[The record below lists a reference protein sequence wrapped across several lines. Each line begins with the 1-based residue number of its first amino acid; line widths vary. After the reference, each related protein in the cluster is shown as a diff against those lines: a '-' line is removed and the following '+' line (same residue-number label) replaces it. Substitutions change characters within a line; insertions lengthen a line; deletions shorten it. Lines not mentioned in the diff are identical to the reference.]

1 VRLLPTRIHGVVNS
15 IVAGQMNLNLRAIDR
30 LGVDM
35 FNFAG
40 TGTTTAVDA
49 NPASYEVATG
59 TLSLASLTAGEST
72 KVLGFVTPFG
82 AAPPDFEGRTVIDR
96 ADIPDLLD
104 IGWGKSGTAAPFAS
118 LSNSGLVLDLHNPSI
133 GGRHDLFVDLQRKD
147 LLTLA
152 SSPTIVP
159 ATGPVL
165 FGIAKRGSI
174 ELFTSF
180 ADLVTAITA
189 HLNAGDSA
197 VALMATGAYD
207 TTTNTLAANH
217 ISVFFTSTN

>member
-1 VRLLPTRIHGVVNS
+1 
-15 IVAGQMNLNLRAIDR
+15 M
-30 LGVDM
+30 
-35 FNFAG
+35 
-40 TGTTTAVDA
+40 
-49 NPASYEVATG
+49 
-59 TLSLASLTAGEST
+59 
-72 KVLGFVTPFG
+72 TPFG

-96 ADIPDLLD
+96 ADMPDLLAV
-104 IGWGKSGTAAPFAS
+104 GWGKSGTAAPFTS
-118 LSNSGLVLDLHNPSI
+118 LSNLGLVLDLHNASI
-133 GGRHDLFVDLQRKD
+133 DVRHDLVVDLKRTD

-165 FGIAKRGSI
+165 FGIAKRGNI

-180 ADLVTAITA
+180 TDLVAAITT
-189 HLNAGDSA
+189 HLNAGESA
-197 VALMATGAYD
+197 ASLMATGAYD